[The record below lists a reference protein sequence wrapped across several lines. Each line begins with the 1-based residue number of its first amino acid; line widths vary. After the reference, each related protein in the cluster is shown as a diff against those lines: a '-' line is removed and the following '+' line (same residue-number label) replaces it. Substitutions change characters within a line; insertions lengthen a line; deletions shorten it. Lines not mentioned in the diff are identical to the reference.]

1 MGEEDFRDEWLRCE
15 ANTAYFIHNYCRILD
30 AVAHKWIPFEL
41 WPAQYS
47 TLKVLET
54 NLLDII
60 LKARQLGLT
69 WLCLAYFLHRMIFKP
84 AQTVLLFSRR
94 EDEAIYLLKYRLKG
108 MHRRLPEWMQ
118 EKATVDSQHEWNLEN
133 GSVAYAFPTTAG
145 DSYTASLVLAD
156 EADLIPDL
164 PALMNAVKPTIDAGG
179 QMILLSRSNK
189 DEPNSAFKQ
198 YYRAAKDGKNNWKA
212 VFLPWHARPT
222 RTIEW
227 YKDQETDVLTR
238 SGSPDDLWQQYPET
252 DAEALAPKVI
262 SKRIP
267 PQWLTANFVE
277 YKGLKVQ
284 DAPTIPGLRIYVEP
298 IAGLEYV
305 VSCDPAEGN
314 PTSDDSSCVVLDK
327 MLGEEVATFSNKFEP
342 TAFAQYVDMLGKYY
356 NKAEVMI
363 ERNNHGHTVV
373 AWMREH
379 SKLEVLKG
387 QDGDYGWATSG
398 KSKAQ
403 MYTTAAEAFRD
414 SRTTIHTFETYM
426 QLASIDGSTLKAPKG
441 SFDDRAVAYVLA
453 LQAMNMPQYKT
464 VVYSYIEK
472 G

>member
-1 MGEEDFRDEWLRCE
+1 MGEEDVRSEWLKCE
-15 ANTAYFIHNYCRILD
+15 TSEAYFIHYYCKILD
-30 AVAHKWIPFEL
+30 AVAAQWVPFEL
-41 WPAQYS
+41 WPAQYT
-47 TLKVLET
+47 TLKDLES
-54 NLLDII
+54 NLLLVI

-69 WLCLAYFLHRMIFKP
+69 WLCLAHILWKMIFRP
-84 AQTVLLFSRR
+84 AQTALLFSRR

-108 MHRRLPEWMQ
+108 MYSRLPVWLLD
-118 EKATVDSQHEWNLEN
+118 KRFVVDSQHEWRLEN
-133 GSVAYAFPTTAG
+133 GSGAYAFPTTAG
-145 DSYTASLVLAD
+145 DSYTASIVLVD
-156 EADLIPDL
+156 EADLIADL

-189 DEPNSAFKQ
+189 EEPNSAFKQ
-198 YYRAAKDGKNNWKA
+198 YYRAAKKGENGWKA
-212 VFLPWHARPT
+212 VFLPWNVRPT

-227 YKDQETDVLTR
+227 YDDQKIDVLTR
-238 SGSPDDLWQQYPET
+238 TGAVDDLWQQYPAT

-267 PQWLTANFVE
+267 PQWLTANYAE

-284 DAPTIPGLRIYVEP
+284 DAPTIPGLKIYQEP
-298 IAGLEYV
+298 IASIEYV
-305 VSCDPAEGN
+305 IGADPAEGN
-314 PTSDDSSCVVLDK
+314 PTSDDSSCVILDK
-327 MLGEEVATFSNKFEP
+327 MSGEEVATFSDKFEP
-342 TAFAQYVDMLGKYY
+342 TMFAQYVEMLGIYY
-356 NKAEVMI
+356 NKAELMV

-373 AWMREH
+373 AWCKEH
-379 SKLEVLKG
+379 SKLPLLKG

-403 MYTTAAEAFRD
+403 IYTTAAECFRD

-441 SFDDRAVAYVLA
+441 SHDDRAMAYVLA

-464 VVYSYIEK
+464 VVYTY